1 MASHHVLLL
10 GGGGRVAKYLTPM
23 LLAKSWNVTSVVRNP
38 DHKQE
43 LLALGQ
49 GKPGKVD
56 VLVESLEDM
65 KGVAD
70 ATEVLQRV
78 KPSIVVWSAGAGGK
92 GDPSRTFKVDRDAA
106 KYWIR

>member
-10 GGGGRVAKYLTPM
+10 GGGGRISKLLTP
-23 LLAKSWNVTSVVRNP
+23 LLLNKSWNVTSVVRNP
-38 DHKQE
+38 DHKSE
-43 LLALGQ
+43 LLALGE
-49 GKPGKVD
+49 GKPGKIE

-70 ATEVLQRV
+70 AKAVLDRV